1 MAGLQAQAGR
11 WHHGGITGR
20 RRSRRGRQGDWFPN
34 GQRPLPQ
41 EANSVSLELPDA
53 TAQAARDAG
62 LLTPPALEC
71 PFNDALRRK
80 GVNELFEKR
89 NELTDVLSREK
100 WAEMLATR
108 QTHAAYL
115 MPRYGLLA
123 KVVRPKGIGRVV
135 PNDPDDD
142 AVIACALAARADLI
156 VSGDKHLLSLG
167 GQYQGIPIV
176 TPSPGHLTRRQIEE
190 GPHQRPFFLRERP
203 VAVNG
208 AIFTST
214 DRLSPCRVR
223 RLSMAMPIQFE
234 SDPFFPDDT
243 GFSAAAPETAL
254 WPSPRLSDAAA
265 AGTLAAFHG
274 GHRVIHATD
283 HLPCLDG
290 SA

>member
-1 MAGLQAQAGR
+1 MIRVPAVAGLQAQAGR

-156 VSGDKHLLSLG
+156 VSGNKHLLSLG

-208 AIFTST
+208 AIFTSPT
-214 DRLSPCRVR
+214 GYRRAAYADFQWLCRFNSSLTPSSRMTRGLAQR
-223 RLSMAMPIQFE
+223 RRKQ
-234 SDPFFPDDT
+234 PF
-243 GFSAAAPETAL
+243 
-254 WPSPRLSDAAA
+254 
-265 AGTLAAFHG
+265 
-274 GHRVIHATD
+274 GHRHDCQT
-283 HLPCLDG
+283 LPPL
-290 SA
+290 AH